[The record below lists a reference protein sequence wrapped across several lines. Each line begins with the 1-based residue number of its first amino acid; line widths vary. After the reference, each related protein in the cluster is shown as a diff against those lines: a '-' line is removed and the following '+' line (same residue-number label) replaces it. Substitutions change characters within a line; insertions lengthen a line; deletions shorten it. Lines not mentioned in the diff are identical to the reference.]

1 MVPVIKSNL
10 TTAGNSIGSRP
21 IRAWILP
28 AICLLLTGCG
38 GGGGGGG
45 GSNSG
50 TANTPPVALDGL
62 ATTNQDTTS
71 ENLKLKARDSDGDQ
85 LKYKIESNGTL
96 GTAVITD
103 PAIGT
108 YTYTPDPGRFGT
120 DTFTFTVSDSTSTSN
135 TATVSVEING
145 APLTTGSCNTVRQ
158 GNQVPGLVSRLVA
171 TDPETPNMLI
181 FSLLNPDGSD
191 AGLTLT
197 TRKGGTV
204 TITDQTTG
212 DFTYIADISPGDKR
226 GRDSFDYQVSDPDG
240 ASTSATETVI
250 VDQRIMPLGNSITL
264 GSNCTGGTQPDGICN
279 PGGFEPNSQRT
290 GYRQPLSDKLTAA
303 GFSFNLVGSR
313 QAGSKASP
321 PLNDDDHEGHGGWT
335 AFELAWGRVMDGTDG
350 IFSWLEQNPADFI
363 LLHAGTNDL
372 INTDER
378 DIEDVLDEI
387 DRWEN
392 SANGNPVTV
401 VLARIIDRVP
411 NETRVNSFNNAVAAM
426 VSDRSS
432 DNIIVVDQ
440 QTGAGINYA
449 IGADMSDWL
458 HPDDSGYR
466 KMANVWFNSL
476 DLLLDKCP

>member
-1 MVPVIKSNL
+1 MVLVIMNKL
-10 TTAGNSIGSRP
+10 TTGSNPTECRP
-21 IRAWILP
+21 VFGWILT
-28 AICLLLTGCG
+28 ATFLLLAGC

-50 TANTPPVALDGL
+50 PANTRPVALDGF

-71 ENLKLKARDSDGDQ
+71 RTLKLKARDSDGDR
-85 LKYKIESNGTL
+85 LKYKIESNGIL
-96 GTAVITD
+96 GTAKITD
-103 PAIGT
+103 TTSGA
-108 YTYTPDPGRFGT
+108 YTYTPAPGQFGS
-120 DTFTFTVSDSTSTSN
+120 DTFTFSVSDSKSTSN

-145 APLTTGSCNTVRQ
+145 APLTTGACNTVRQ
-158 GNQVPGLVSRLVA
+158 GNQAPGLVGRLA
-171 TDPETPNMLI
+171 GTDPETPNMLI
-181 FSLLNPDGSD
+181 FNLLNPDGSD

-197 TRKGGTV
+197 TKKGGTV
-204 TITDQTTG
+204 TITDQTAG
-212 DFTYIADISPGDKR
+212 DFTYMADVSPGDKR

-240 ASTSATETVI
+240 ASTNATETVI
-250 VDQRIMPLGNSITL
+250 VDQRIMPLGDSITL
-264 GSNCTGGTQPDGICN
+264 GSNCTGGTKPDGICIT
-279 PGGFEPNSQRT
+279 GGFEPNSQRT
-290 GYRQPLSDKLTAA
+290 GYRQPLSNKLTAA
-303 GFSFNLVGSR
+303 GFSYNLVGSR

-335 AFELAWGRVMDGTDG
+335 AFELAWGRAMDGTDG
-350 IFSWLEQNPADFI
+350 IFSWLERNPADFI

-372 INTDER
+372 VNTDER
-378 DIEDVLDEI
+378 DLEDILDEI

-401 VLARIIDRVP
+401 VLAKIIDRVP
-411 NETRVNSFNNAVAAM
+411 NEPKVSSLNNAVAAM
-426 VSDRSS
+426 VSGRSN